1 MGPSNEGVSDSDDY
15 TIGNDG
21 CTMISERSASPASP
35 RGDTPRAKPS
45 KSKKPSAIWKV
56 FNIFVDDFD
65 FLKSPEY
72 ADSTKK
78 MIIDGRDVLS
88 YRSEDIER
96 MPLSDVYNLQIKLC
110 CYGSLCKRGFWGF
123 KMWRRRFFRMTAHTI
138 QYFEVYGIL

>member
-1 MGPSNEGVSDSDDY
+1 MGPSNEGGSDSDDY

-21 CTMISERSASPASP
+21 CTMISERNASSSSP
-35 RGDTPRAKPS
+35 RGDTPKAKPT
-45 KSKKPSAIWKV
+45 KSKKPSV
-56 FNIFVDDFD
+56 FQPVINLFVDDFD

-96 MPLSDVYNLQIKLC
+96 MPLSDVYNLQIKL
-110 CYGSLCKRGFWGF
+110 YYKGHLCKRGFGGF
-123 KMWRRRFFRMTAHTI
+123 KMWRRRYFRMTANTI
-138 QYFEVYGIL
+138 QYFDVYTIL